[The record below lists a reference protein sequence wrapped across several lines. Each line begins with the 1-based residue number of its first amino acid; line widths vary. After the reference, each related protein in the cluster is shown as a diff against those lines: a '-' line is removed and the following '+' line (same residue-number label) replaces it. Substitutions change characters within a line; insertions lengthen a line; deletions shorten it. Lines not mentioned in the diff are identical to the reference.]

1 MKLSGNITSESS
13 ISGSIMSGDISGA
26 LSNPLSVGPSAYEV
40 AVANGFDGTEQEWL
54 ESLKGY
60 TPIRGVDY
68 WTKADIEEMKMELK
82 DYINALLK
90 DKE

>member
-26 LSNPLSVGPSAYEV
+26 LSNPLAVGPSAYEV

-54 ESLKGY
+54 KSLKGY

-68 WTKADIEEMKMELK
+68 WTKADIEEIKMELK